1 MDRSDL
7 YIIVAGCGR
16 LGARLAS
23 ELSRTGSSVVVIDRD
38 PSRFAAL
45 TAEFSGF
52 HLTGDAIEQE
62 VLRSAK
68 IEQADCFLAT
78 TNQDNINLMLAQVAK
93 VIYGVPLVMARIY
106 DPLRSPVYER
116 LGIDTISPT
125 ELSAQEFLCADPGAG
140 GLEASALR
148 NGRCMPCAILVS
160 EQDAHYWPGSLRQ
173 KATTSPSSTVI
184 PTNVRRWRAG
194 SRNPW
199 WCWATA
205 AIRPCWKMPA
215 RARRMCWWR

>member
-38 PSRFAAL
+38 PAKFAAL

-52 HLTGDAIEQE
+52 HLIGDAIEQE

-125 ELSAQEFLCADPGAG
+125 ELSAQEFLRTITARTGP
-140 GLEASALR
+140 EPASALQ
-148 NGRCMPCAILVS
+148 NGR
-160 EQDAHYWPGSLRQ
+160 
-173 KATTSPSSTVI
+173 
-184 PTNVRRWRAG
+184 
-194 SRNPW
+194 
-199 WCWATA
+199 
-205 AIRPCWKMPA
+205 
-215 RARRMCWWR
+215 

>member
-16 LGARLAS
+16 LGAKLAS

-38 PSRFAAL
+38 PAKFAGL

-125 ELSAQEFLCADPGAG
+125 ELSAQEFLRTITARTGP
-140 GLEASALR
+140 EPASALR
-148 NGRCMPCAILVS
+148 NGR
-160 EQDAHYWPGSLRQ
+160 
-173 KATTSPSSTVI
+173 
-184 PTNVRRWRAG
+184 
-194 SRNPW
+194 
-199 WCWATA
+199 
-205 AIRPCWKMPA
+205 
-215 RARRMCWWR
+215 